1 MTKALL
7 YQDRDKPE
15 DWTKRNLINDN
26 LKIYKILH
34 LTKCLVRHQ
43 YKHLILTV
51 DNLVAEVLLCVGG
64 WTR

>member
-1 MTKALL
+1 MTQALL
-7 YQDRDKPE
+7 YQDPDKPE
-15 DWTKRNLINDN
+15 DWTKRNLISDK
-26 LKIYKILH
+26 LKIYKILR
-34 LTKCLVRHQ
+34 LTKSSIRHQ